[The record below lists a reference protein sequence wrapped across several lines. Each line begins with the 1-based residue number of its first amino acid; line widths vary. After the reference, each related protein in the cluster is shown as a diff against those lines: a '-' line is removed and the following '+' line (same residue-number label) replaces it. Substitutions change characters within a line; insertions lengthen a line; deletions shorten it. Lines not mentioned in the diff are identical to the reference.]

1 MRTLLQFSPVASIRP
16 LVRPGEA
23 GFTLIELI
31 LAMAVGAIVLIV
43 INSTFTGAL
52 RLHNATHRKIDEDL
66 VVQRALG
73 IIRKDLAGIM
83 VPANPQATTYN
94 LSGQLTTETYST
106 NELDTTSER
115 VTPDIYTSSGAI
127 DGWTPF
133 AEVQMVSYYLSPSED
148 GGSGKNL
155 VRLTTRNL
163 LPAVDATAE
172 AQTLLTGVV
181 SAGLSYY
188 DGQNW
193 LDTWDSV
200 TTSSLPTAIKFS
212 IVRATGEGSAS
223 RAEVDPIEIV
233 VPVLVKTSATLQQEA
248 TETAQL

>member
-1 MRTLLQFSPVASIRP
+1 MRTFLQFSSASTRP
-16 LVRPGEA
+16 PMRAGQR

-52 RLHNATHRKIDEDL
+52 RLHNTTHRRIDEDL

-73 IIRKDLAGIM
+73 VIRKDLAGIM
-83 VPANPQATTYN
+83 LPANPQATTNN
-94 LSGQLTTETYST
+94 LSGQLTTESYST

-127 DGWTPF
+127 DGWTPY
-133 AEVQMVSYYLSPSED
+133 AEVQMVSYYLSPSD
-148 GGSGKNL
+148 NGGSGKNL
-155 VRLTTRNL
+155 VRLVTRNL

-172 AQTLLTGVV
+172 AQTLLPDVVRAGV
-181 SAGLSYY
+181 SYY
-188 DGQNW
+188 DGQGW
-193 LDTWDSV
+193 LETWDSV
-200 TTSSLPTAIKFS
+200 TSSSLPTAIKFS
-212 IVRATGEGSAS
+212 IVRATADGSAS
-223 RAEVDPIEIV
+223 RSESDPIEIV